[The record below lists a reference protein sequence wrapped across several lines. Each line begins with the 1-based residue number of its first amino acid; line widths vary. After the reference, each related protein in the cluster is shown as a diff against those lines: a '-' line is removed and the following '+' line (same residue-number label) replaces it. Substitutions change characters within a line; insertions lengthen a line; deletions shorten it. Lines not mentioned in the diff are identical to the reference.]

1 MNLAALHLV
10 EYENMLMFDSRIP
23 VRNASERARIGDS
36 GIKSGPC
43 NNRCRGSRRI
53 GTTILWARVSS
64 HDDPSKEQHRCIVSR
79 ILSGKPTNRSHY
91 SRLEALVKAASS
103 MAIVLR

>member
-23 VRNASERARIGDS
+23 VRYASERARIGDG
-36 GIKSGPC
+36 GIKRGLC

-53 GTTILWARVSS
+53 GTTSS
-64 HDDPSKEQHRCIVSR
+64 GPESHLTTIHQKNSTDAVSR
-79 ILSGKPTNRSHY
+79 ISSGKPANISHY
-91 SRLEALVKAASS
+91 RRLEALVKEASS
-103 MAIVLR
+103 MAIVLC